1 MCKGRTLILLVSS
14 SRSLRPGSDPLLSI
28 IAFSPL
34 DCRNI
39 CFSSSLNLLT
49 ISFPEALFHL
59 SWISVN
65 LAQPLEIVSSLNCPL
80 FLPWLCSLCFVW
92 AFNGT
97 AIHQN
102 DRFCSDVD
110 DNFHSY
116 SYSAHS
122 LEWTWLYQHL
132 SWSDSGIP
140 DFSWLSFT
148 PVIP

>member
-1 MCKGRTLILLVSS
+1 MLLSGQRYASLGNINGWISLFPSSGWPVSILYPNVCSPQKLPYTNCKSSYFFGFLFITKTQIFCRSMCKGRTLILLVSS

-80 FLPWLCSLCFVW
+80 FLP
-92 AFNGT
+92 
-97 AIHQN
+97 
-102 DRFCSDVD
+102 
-110 DNFHSY
+110 
-116 SYSAHS
+116 
-122 LEWTWLYQHL
+122 
-132 SWSDSGIP
+132 
-140 DFSWLSFT
+140 
-148 PVIP
+148 